1 MDTHSHRPED
11 LNDLERRLSSWQLS
25 SEGLDADAV
34 LFAAGRASVR
44 PGPARFAWPVLTGL
58 MTALAVV
65 LGLWLAAERSER
77 LALAQRLRERPPAPA
92 VNPSSLPAANTAP
105 VESPGLDD
113 VPPDSYLA
121 SRRALEKGLD
131 AWPSRVVVRGGPTDP
146 AVQEPPILRL
156 GQRDALLDP

>member
-11 LNDLERRLSSWQLS
+11 LNELERRLSAWQPS
-25 SEGLDADAV
+25 SAGLNADAV

-44 PGPARFAWPVLTGL
+44 PGPARIAWPAFTALLTV
-58 MTALAVV
+58 LAVV

-77 LALAQRLRERPPAPA
+77 QALAFRLRERPPAPA
-92 VNPSSLPAANTAP
+92 VNPSPPPAANAEP
-105 VESPGLDD
+105 VESPTADE
-113 VPPDSYLA
+113 PAPDSYLA

-146 AVQEPPILRL
+146 SLTNPPILTL